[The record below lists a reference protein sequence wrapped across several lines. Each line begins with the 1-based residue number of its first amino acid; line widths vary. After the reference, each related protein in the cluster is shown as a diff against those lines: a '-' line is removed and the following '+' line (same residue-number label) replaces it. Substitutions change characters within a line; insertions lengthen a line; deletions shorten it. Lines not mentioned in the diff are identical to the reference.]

1 MNDIKRILLTAAIA
15 VPTFLSIQAQ
25 DTAAAAVSEN
35 SPIVIEPLFEY
46 PVAPDSLGTLQEK
59 STWVAERFW
68 NALDIKDRQTVDQN
82 ALNHAMGVFVEL
94 TRWADS
100 DAVIKTLD
108 NLMRSLTTNPTL
120 SLQFTKAA
128 EEKLY
133 GPRAQYWSDE
143 LYLKFI
149 DNLLKTKKIKKER
162 TLRYQRHA
170 GLLRNSLVGGKPAE
184 FDYTLPSGTTA
195 HYRPDGVLTVIEFG
209 DPDCDDCRFAKLKM
223 ETDVE
228 FSELVDKGKV
238 NVLFIIPNKNEGW
251 QDKLSGFSTKWHT
264 GANEEIDDLMD
275 LRTTPALYVIDEEGK
290 IAAKNISVA
299 TAMAIVKAKV
309 REKEKN

>member
-1 MNDIKRILLTAAIA
+1 MNIIKTTLLAAALIFPVSVA
-15 VPTFLSIQAQ
+15 LHAQ
-25 DTAAAAVSEN
+25 DTATADSEPA
-35 SPIVIEPLFEY
+35 PIVIEPLFEY

-68 NALDIKDRQTVDQN
+68 DGLDIGNRQSVDQN
-82 ALNHAMGVFVEL
+82 ALTHARGVFVEL
-94 TRWADS
+94 TRWSDS
-100 DAVIKTLD
+100 DAVVKTID
-108 NLMRSLTTNPTL
+108 NLLQSLVANPTL

-149 DNLLKTKKIKKER
+149 DNLLKT
-162 TLRYQRHA
+162 
-170 GLLRNSLVGGKPAE
+170 KPAE

-228 FSELVDKGKV
+228 FSELVDRGQV
-238 NVLFIIPNKNEGW
+238 NVLFIITNKNEGW
-251 QDKLSGFSTKWHT
+251 EEKLSGFPTKWHT

-275 LRTTPALYVIDEEGK
+275 LRSTPSIYVIDEEGK
-290 IAAKNISVA
+290 IAAKNIPVT
-299 TAMAIVKAKV
+299 TAMSIIKAKV
-309 REKEKN
+309 RDKEKI

>member
-1 MNDIKRILLTAAIA
+1 MIKRYLKRSLLCLAFMFTIL
-15 VPTFLSIQAQ
+15 VPTRLNAEVI
-25 DTAAAAVSEN
+25 E
-35 SPIVIEPLFEY
+35 IEPLFEY
-46 PVAPDSLGTLQEK
+46 PVAPEEIISLSDK
-59 STWVAERFW
+59 SNWLMQHFW
-68 NALDIKDRQTVDQN
+68 DNMDFKKKDAVNQS
-82 ALNHAMGVFVEL
+82 ALNDAFRVFTL
-94 TRWADS
+94 PMQWADKTEV
-100 DAVIKTLD
+100 DKAVDSMLSQLSK
-108 NLMRSLTTNPTL
+108 NPTL
-120 SLQFTKAA
+120 LLQFTKAA
-128 EEKLY
+128 EESLY
-133 GPRAQYWSDE
+133 GQRAKIWIDE
-143 LYLKFI
+143 VYIKYLEAF
-149 DNLLKTKKIKKER
+149 LKNKKISDSRKI
-162 TLRYQRHA
+162 RYRRQLEQLKSSMIGQIA
-170 GLLRNSLVGGKPAE
+170 PSFNFTTPTGNPGKFQPI
-184 FDYTLPSGTTA
+184 
-195 HYRPDGVLTVIEFG
+195 GVFTIIEFG